1 MTPLSHAEQKQLLY
15 AKSNLPLSLRAVI
28 KHPLFLFLLF
38 ASYGPSINIIGQLRF
53 TEIAILIIGSIYIR
67 DIVNASRR
75 NHVFFAVMFVF
86 TGLCYVCFDL
96 INHGITQITLKR
108 AASYLLLGT
117 EFVIIAW
124 LISMNRNRILAALLG
139 FCCSFL
145 IVYTFGI
152 NIPNNNF
159 HQVPWLVGMGKAVT
173 LLPLIAMACLPRL
186 RHFFIPL
193 IIFLII
199 FHLMMGSRH
208 LLLIT
213 IFTFLL
219 LIVSEFFGHKTA
231 QKFHF
236 RQFGILVI
244 ISGCFLSLI
253 SITYISLTSLNV
265 IPQKVLDRIERQ
277 VDAPYGL
284 IVTARPEVAAA
295 IIGITKKPLTGYGSS
310 TLDNQIFYDY
320 TTFQSAGNFSSFME
334 NFKNK
339 DKYMSTPSHS
349 HLFGAWVDAGFL
361 ASIAWIFVV
370 MFSLQLLMS
379 TSFYRDALTP
389 LTLFITLTMLWDVIF
404 SPGPNRIETGLFLTF
419 LFFAQYRIQFHKS

>member
-1 MTPLSHAEQKQLLY
+1 MTPSNHAEQKPALFGN
-15 AKSNLPLSLRAVI
+15 SNAPLSLGTII
-28 KHPLFLFLLF
+28 KHPIFLFLLF
-38 ASYGPSINIIGQLRF
+38 ASYGPSVNIIGQLRF
-53 TEIAILIIGSIYIR
+53 TEIAILIIGGIYLR
-67 DIVNASRR
+67 DILNASRR

-96 INHGITQITLKR
+96 MNHGITQITLKR
-108 AASYLLLGT
+108 AASYVLLGI

-124 LISMNRNRILAALLG
+124 LVSMNRNRILTALLG

-145 IVYTFGI
+145 IVYAFGI
-152 NIPNNNF
+152 TIPNNNF

-173 LLPLIAMACLPRL
+173 LIFFIAMTCLPRL
-186 RHFFIPL
+186 RYIFITL
-193 IIFLII
+193 MIFLIY

-208 LLLIT
+208 LLVIT
-213 IFTFLL
+213 LLTFLL
-219 LIVSEFFGHKTA
+219 FIVSEFIGHKTA

-253 SITYISLTSLNV
+253 SITYISLKSLKV

-284 IVTARPEVAAA
+284 IVSARPEVAAS

-379 TSFYRDALTP
+379 ASFYRDALTP